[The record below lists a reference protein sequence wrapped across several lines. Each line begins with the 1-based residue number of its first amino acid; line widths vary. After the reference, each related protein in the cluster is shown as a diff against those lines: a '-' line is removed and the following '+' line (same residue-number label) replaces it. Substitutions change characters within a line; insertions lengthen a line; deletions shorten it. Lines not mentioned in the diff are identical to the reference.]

1 MGETK
6 FDRVRFGKLVQDIEK
21 DEIVLPDFQRGFVW
35 KDKDKQKALLASVL
49 TKLPIGTILL
59 LEIETDK
66 YACKKIGL
74 KNEKPDLSK
83 VEEKVK
89 ALLDG
94 QQRVTV
100 LTAFF
105 SNELFVIGKDA
116 EFVAPSLKRRYFLQI
131 PKLKFNNAKRDL
143 FGAKSLIVSD
153 KIKMKAYPEY
163 STEEIIDCITHFEYP
178 KYKSILYGDI
188 DNVPVNDLIH
198 FCTNNNEDTEC
209 YLIPLYYLYGA
220 STKSNTAQ
228 RYRLKK
234 VIERIAELYH
244 NEILEELKRNEDAD
258 SELIQIVFEE
268 TEDGNA
274 AAISLKEDIQKGI
287 FTIKDEE
294 SDLYKYVDELLKN
307 RRSQWAED
315 IREFL
320 ESCVEGLELYKIE
333 VPQSDILRAIDI
345 YQNLN
350 LGGKSLDI
358 FDLILARAATQSEN
372 ENLLQVVKKCIL
384 ENHKDD
390 YEIFKNNCEGQI
402 VNEYEEFVNS
412 RDEYSASSYLGG
424 WDVKA
429 DELSTTFCKT
439 LMSTVGT
446 LDFFMDKKSNM
457 TLTNLKRITEF
468 SNKVTKSEY
477 LLKIDAERIDIL
489 VRKACKGMDR
499 ACFFLQMRCGIREI
513 TEIQYKLIFVILSVI
528 LSEDKW
534 FYNKKICNYL
544 EAWYWSAIFS
554 GAFRSEQNAA
564 FQDNLKALLR
574 IIAMQESEEGSKPD
588 YIIQLCNGVFCD
600 EKFANEDI
608 LLVNNEFIDPSD
620 TLTNTICQYYLSR
633 TYSDIL
639 RKDVKL
645 ENYEKKQISVFTEY
659 KDKSKLQKHH
669 IVPIGELSA
678 QYKAAEQEYNKRRK
692 DKRNVYNS
700 PLNFAYISAKANKT
714 ILNNPLS
721 YYAEYCDNGTLTTL
735 GIDTSNN
742 GKVSSND
749 TELRGFLHKRYSQ
762 LCANL
767 RAMFSKNLKLS
778 ETDFE
783 DFYLKSKS
791 KDY

>member
-1 MGETK
+1 MEETK
-6 FDRVRFGKLVQDIEK
+6 FERVRFGKLVQDMKK

-35 KDKDKQKALLASVL
+35 KDKDKQKALIASVL

-59 LEIETDK
+59 LEIEKDK

-74 KNEKPDLSK
+74 KNEKPDLME
-83 VEEKVK
+83 VEGKVK

-131 PKLKFNNAKRDL
+131 PRLEFNNIKRDL
-143 FGAKSLIVSD
+143 FGAKSLIAPE
-153 KIKMKAYPEY
+153 KIKLKAYPEY
-163 STEEIIDCITHFEYP
+163 STEEIIDCITSFEYP
-178 KYKSILYGDI
+178 KYKNVLYGDI
-188 DNVPVNDLIH
+188 DNVPINDLIH

-220 STKSNTAQ
+220 STKSNAEQ
-228 RYRLKK
+228 RSRLKK
-234 VIERIAELYH
+234 VIERIAQLYH
-244 NEILEELKRNEDAD
+244 NDILEELKQNTKVDN
-258 SELIQIVFEE
+258 ELIQIAFEE
-268 TEDGNA
+268 TKDGNA
-274 AAISLKEDIQKGI
+274 VAIRLKEDIQKGV
-287 FTIKDEE
+287 FAIKDEA
-294 SDLYKYVDELLKN
+294 SDLYKEVDELLKN
-307 RRSQWAED
+307 RSSQWAED

-358 FDLILARAATQSEN
+358 FDLILARAATQSKN

-384 ENHKDD
+384 ENHKED

-402 VNEYEEFVNS
+402 VNEYEEFVSS
-412 RDEYSASSYLGG
+412 RDEYSASAYLGG
-424 WDVKA
+424 WDMKEN
-429 DELSTTFCKT
+429 ELATTFCKT

-446 LDFFMDKKSNM
+446 LNFFMDKNLNM
-457 TLTNLKRITEF
+457 TLTDLKKISEF

-477 LLKIDAERIDIL
+477 LLKIDAERIDLL
-489 VRKACKGMDR
+489 VRRACKGMDR

-528 LSEDKW
+528 LSENEW
-534 FYNKKICNYL
+534 FYSKKVCNYL

-554 GAFRSEQNAA
+554 GTFRSEQNAA
-564 FQDNLKALLR
+564 FQENLRALLR
-574 IIAMQESEEGSKPD
+574 IIAVQKSEEEAEPD
-588 YIIQLCNGVFCD
+588 YIIKLCNGVFCD

-608 LLVNNEFIDPSD
+608 LLVNNEYVDPSE

-639 RKDVKL
+639 RKDIKL
-645 ENYEKKQISVFTEY
+645 ENYEKKQISVFTEF
-659 KDKSKLQKHH
+659 KDKSKLQRHH

-678 QYKAAEQEYNKRRK
+678 QYKAAEQEYSRRRG

-700 PLNFAYISAKANKT
+700 PLNFTYISAKANKT

-742 GKVSSND
+742 GKVSKD
-749 TELRGFLHKRYSQ
+749 DAELRGFLHKRYGH

-767 RAMFSKNLKLS
+767 RAMFSKNLKIS